1 MWFWGGV
8 VLSAR
13 EWVRFWQVFVM
24 ESVDNVCCNRDRWAP
39 IVPAKNK
46 QDKLG
51 TSVTLPT

>member
-1 MWFWGGV
+1 M
-8 VLSAR
+8 LSAG